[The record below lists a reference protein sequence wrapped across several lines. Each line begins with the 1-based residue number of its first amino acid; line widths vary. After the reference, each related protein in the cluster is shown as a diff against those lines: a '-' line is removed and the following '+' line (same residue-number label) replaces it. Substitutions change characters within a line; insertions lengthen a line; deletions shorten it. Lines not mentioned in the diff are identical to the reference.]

1 MSHDDAP
8 RKRRR
13 IGQEGTSGH
22 EGSGHEG
29 SGHEGSGCETARVPG
44 LHDLPAHLLDEIY
57 DRLHVHD
64 RLRLNAALPR
74 DARVTKTTRTDKATD
89 QKLVTC
95 VLALKRRRRPLGNDL
110 CEFMA
115 RHWLDPT
122 VVALVEEHGIGL
134 DEVPPVRV
142 SASSTS
148 LDHVVARLRT
158 GPVMT
163 HSELAPYLTSEGA
176 IVKVLLEVE
185 LSASVE
191 QFSALLCSD
200 VLRPRLLHRSIVFS
214 VVNFGNV
221 PLLRHLLASSY
232 ADFDLGASI
241 AEVTHGCGSGL
252 LKSRRCREIILTH
265 LPLDPAMR
273 NQMLTSA
280 LHDMDTAL
288 WQRYREGRS

>member
-1 MSHDDAP
+1 MAHDN
-8 RKRRR
+8 KRRR
-13 IGQEGTSGH
+13 ICHEGTT
-22 EGSGHEG
+22 
-29 SGHEGSGCETARVPG
+29 CEPARAPG
-44 LHDLPAHLLDEIY
+44 LHELPVHLLEDIY

-74 DARVTKTTRTDKATD
+74 DARVTKTTRTDLATD
-89 QKLVTC
+89 QKLATC
-95 VLALKRRRRPLGNDL
+95 VLALKRRRRPLGNDM

-148 LDHVVARLRT
+148 LDHAVARLRT

-176 IVKVLLEVE
+176 IVKVVREVE
-185 LSASVE
+185 HASVE
-191 QFSALLCSD
+191 QFTALLSSD

-241 AEVTHGCGSGL
+241 AEVTHGSASFM
-252 LKSRRCREIILTH
+252 LKDNRRREIILTH
-265 LPLDPAMR
+265 LPLDTATR
-273 NQMLTSA
+273 DNLLASA
-280 LHDMDTAL
+280 LHDLDTAL